1 MNVEQAPQ
9 NQAATVVSHQARTSK
24 VDNNTGKVLSVSK
37 IYTHVNKIRP
47 RAYHDY
53 ENFEIQWNKTDGYE
67 IVTKIGR
74 GKYSEVF
81 DGYDTR
87 ANERGKAANSTGI
100 AAGENEKP
108 NKDGEKK
115 IIIKVLKPVRSGKIK
130 REVKI
135 LSNLKGGPNIVKLL
149 DTCKAGNEHSCF
161 MALIFEHIEHENVKD
176 LMLQFDNL
184 DCKYYMY
191 QLLKAL
197 DYCHMNGIMHRD
209 VKPQNLVIDHRN
221 RQLRLIDWG
230 LADFYHPGQTY
241 NVRVASRHYKSPELL
256 VNMRMYD
263 YSVDLFA
270 FGCTVLGIVTGKIPF
285 FRGKDNVDQL
295 FKIADV
301 LGTVDLKA
309 YLTRYNLRLN
319 KHFHPLLVKVTT
331 RIPWTKYIPSRRK
344 SFSKQ
349 EGIFELLDGVLL
361 YDHQER
367 LTAKEC
373 MGLKYFN
380 EVRQSSENY

>member
-1 MNVEQAPQ
+1 MNQDIVETPNQQQRGTDPQ
-9 NQAATVVSHQARTSK
+9 NQQKETDPPNGQKHIPEQ
-24 VDNNTGKVLSVSK
+24 LMSVSK
-37 IYTHVNKIRP
+37 IYTNVNHDRTQ
-47 RAYHDY
+47 AYFDY
-53 ENFEIQWNKTDGYE
+53 EQFDIKWRKTDGYE

-81 DGYDTR
+81 EGLDCR
-87 ANERGKAANSTGI
+87 EPENER
-100 AAGENEKP
+100 
-108 NKDGEKK
+108 K
-115 IIIKVLKPVRSGKIK
+115 IIIKVLKPVRPGKIK

-135 LSNLKGGPNIVKLL
+135 LTNLKGGPSIVKLL
-149 DTCKAGNEHSCF
+149 DMCKAGTEHNSF

-176 LMLQFDNL
+176 LMLRFEPI
-184 DCKYYMY
+184 DCKVYMY

-197 DYCHMNGIMHRD
+197 DFCHANGIMHRD

-221 RQLRLIDWG
+221 KQLRLIDWG
-230 LADFYHPGQTY
+230 LADFYHPGHTY

-256 VNMRMYD
+256 VKMQMYD

-301 LGTVDLKA
+301 LGTIELKK
-309 YLTRYNLRLN
+309 YLGKYNLRLSN
-319 KHFHPLLVKVTT
+319 KHFTPLLQKDTPRFCSLRKESRRLT
-331 RIPWTKYIPSRRK
+331 WSKYIPSRRK
-344 SFSKQ
+344 NFIQDSLC
-349 EGIFELLDGVLL
+349 ELLDGVLM
-361 YDHQER
+361 YDHQHR

-373 MGLKYFN
+373 MNHTYFA
-380 EVRQSSENY
+380 EVRDNLGLHY